1 MNWEWKIL
9 DFFDQF
15 KSDALDVCNWFI
27 SAALGSAGLLF
38 FLLVIYWVIDKDK
51 GMKIGF
57 ALLSNLV
64 VNNFLKGI
72 FLRKRPFEHEGRT
85 YLRKLKDSG
94 ILSDSA
100 TGTSFPSGHSQ
111 NSAGF
116 YSATY
121 MQTKGKRFRLLRV
134 GLILCICLVGMSRL
148 YLGVHFP
155 TDVLSGILIGCCISI
170 VMIGLQEVLGNKKL
184 YLYIAFTLLFLPCL
198 FFQNFGRDFV
208 NCYGLLL
215 GFCIATILEE
225 KTIDFHCSVTK
236 GQKALRLLIGIL
248 LVGGI
253 YLTYCIAPKAV
264 HDHLAFTFLMH
275 VCITFVGIYVVP
287 LIFTHWEKRKLDIVK
302 SSKKGK
308 QN

>member
-1 MNWEWKIL
+1 VNWEWEVL
-9 DFFDQF
+9 DFFNRF
-15 KSDALDVCNWFI
+15 RSDVLDVCNWFI

-51 GMKIGF
+51 GLKIGF

-72 FLRKRPFEHEGRT
+72 FLRKRPFEHEGRG
-85 YLRKLKDSG
+85 YLRKLTDSG
-94 ILSDSA
+94 IISDSA

-121 MQTKGKRFRLLRV
+121 TQTKGKRFRVLRIA
-134 GLILCICLVGMSRL
+134 LILCICLVGISRL

-155 TDVLSGILIGCCISI
+155 TDVLAGIFIGCFVSI
-170 VMIGLQEVLGNKKL
+170 AMIVLQEILGHKKL
-184 YLYIAFTLLFLPCL
+184 YLYIGFTFLFFPCL

-208 NCYGLLL
+208 KCYGLLL
-215 GFCIATILEE
+215 GFCVASILEE

-236 GQKALRLLIGIL
+236 GQKALRLFIGIL

-253 YLTYCIAPKAV
+253 YLTYCIAPKEV
-264 HDHLAFTFLMH
+264 QNHLAFTFLMH
-275 VCITFVGIYVVP
+275 VLVTFIGIYIVP
-287 LIFTHWEKRKLDIVK
+287 LIFTQWEKKKLSIVK
-302 SSKKGK
+302 VSKKGK

>member
-1 MNWEWKIL
+1 MNWEWEVL
-9 DFFDQF
+9 DFFNRF
-15 KSDALDVCNWFI
+15 RSDVLDVCNWFI

-51 GMKIGF
+51 GLKIGF

-72 FLRKRPFEHEGRT
+72 FLRKRPFEHEGRG
-85 YLRKLKDSG
+85 YLRKLTDSG
-94 ILSDSA
+94 IISDSA

-121 MQTKGKRFRLLRV
+121 MQTKGKRFRVLRIA
-134 GLILCICLVGMSRL
+134 LILCIGLVGISRL

-155 TDVLSGILIGCCISI
+155 TDVLAGIFIGCFVSVAMI
-170 VMIGLQEVLGNKKL
+170 VLQEILGHKKL
-184 YLYIAFTLLFLPCL
+184 YLYIGFTILFFPCL

-208 NCYGLLL
+208 KCYGLLL
-215 GFCIATILEE
+215 GFCVASILEE

-236 GQKALRLLIGIL
+236 GQKVLRLFIGIL

-253 YLTYCIAPKAV
+253 YLTYCIAPKEV
-264 HDHLAFTFLMH
+264 HNHLAFTFLMH
-275 VCITFVGIYVVP
+275 VLVTFIGIYVVP
-287 LIFTHWEKRKLDIVK
+287 LIFTHWEKKKLSIAKV
-302 SSKKGK
+302 SKKGK